1 MGIRRVRT
9 AAAPELIPG
18 EALPFAHPTMA
29 HDMTQRAAM
38 GFAVHLAPGGLCGAV
53 KGILRAIPTGGEGK
67 SVCMASRFSE
77 GQHIYST
84 SVWS

>member
-1 MGIRRVRT
+1 MI
-9 AAAPELIPG
+9 
-18 EALPFAHPTMA
+18 
-29 HDMTQRAAM
+29 DMTQRAAM

-53 KGILRAIPTGGEGK
+53 KGILRAIPPGGEGK